1 MRRSLC
7 ALLPPTLT
15 LTMALAAPVQA
26 DTVAD
31 ALASASSA
39 YAAGDLNTAAAQIA
53 TAASEISARQSDLLR
68 AHFPPA
74 PEGWTREDTPDMAQ
88 GMAMMGGGAGAEA
101 TYADAEGMTVT
112 LSAYADNM
120 MVESFAPILSDPQMV
135 AMMGKTIEINGVAFL
150 EQDGLTTMALLDN
163 RVLLQAVGEAA
174 KAQALLAQID
184 LAAMVA
190 FDEQ

>member
-1 MRRSLC
+1 
-7 ALLPPTLT
+7 
-15 LTMALAAPVQA
+15 
-26 DTVAD
+26 
-31 ALASASSA
+31 
-39 YAAGDLNTAAAQIA
+39 
-53 TAASEISARQSDLLR
+53 
-68 AHFPPA
+68 
-74 PEGWTREDTPDMAQ
+74 
-88 GMAMMGGGAGAEA
+88 
-101 TYADAEGMTVT
+101 
-112 LSAYADNM
+112 
-120 MVESFAPILSDPQMV
+120 MV